1 MSKKRNVPA
10 HGRKA
15 ARSRRPRKRRFLVV
29 AGGAVTEKQYF
40 KQLESLYDV
49 IIDYQ
54 QKNNSPKQLAKLA
67 VKLKRE
73 DKRDTSTDC
82 YERIWVVVDVD
93 DFHDH
98 GEAARICNDNGIELI
113 ISNPCFEVWLLDYV
127 KACPSSYTL
136 TPDVESAAAEAKVV
150 GGTRNKYINTELID
164 KEHLEAAIRNAARHN
179 TYVCLLIDLA
189 NRSIAGHSADT
200 GRTADLVMAAFATLD
215 FPLTEVEVFHTDR
228 GSEFDNAKID
238 ELLDVFDIRRSLSRK
253 GNPYDNAVVESTNR
267 LLKKELI
274 YRNHYT
280 SLEQLRSDLNDY
292 VWWFNNQRLHSTLG
306 YRSPKEFTEQGLV
319 L

>member
-93 DFHDH
+93 DEKKAIHVSVP
-98 GEAARICNDNGIELI
+98 ELI

-150 GGTRNKYINTELID
+150 GGNRNKYINTELID
-164 KEHLEAAIRNAARHN
+164 KEHLDAAIRNAARHN
-179 TYVCLLIDLA
+179 TTE
-189 NRSIAGHSADT
+189 NRQ
-200 GRTADLVMAAFATLD
+200 GR
-215 FPLTEVEVFHTDR
+215 
-228 GSEFDNAKID
+228 
-238 ELLDVFDIRRSLSRK
+238 
-253 GNPYDNAVVESTNR
+253 NR
-267 LLKKELI
+267 LAP
-274 YRNHYT
+274 NH
-280 SLEQLRSDLNDY
+280 EQEYAPWTDMPKVIEVLQQASDN
-292 VWWFNNQRLHSTLG
+292 S
-306 YRSPKEFTEQGLV
+306 K
-319 L
+319 

>member
-40 KQLESLYDV
+40 
-49 IIDYQ
+49 
-54 QKNNSPKQLAKLA
+54 
-67 VKLKRE
+67 KRE

-127 KACPSSYTL
+127 TACPSSYTL

-150 GGTRNKYINTELID
+150 GGNRNKYINTELID
-164 KEHLEAAIRNAARHN
+164 KEHLDAAIRNAARHN
-179 TYVCLLIDLA
+179 TTE
-189 NRSIAGHSADT
+189 NRQ
-200 GRTADLVMAAFATLD
+200 GR
-215 FPLTEVEVFHTDR
+215 
-228 GSEFDNAKID
+228 
-238 ELLDVFDIRRSLSRK
+238 
-253 GNPYDNAVVESTNR
+253 NR
-267 LLKKELI
+267 LAPNHEQEYAPWTDMPKVIETLKGETWL
-274 YRNHYT
+274 YP
-280 SLEQLRSDLNDY
+280 S
-292 VWWFNNQRLHSTLG
+292 G
-306 YRSPKEFTEQGLV
+306 
-319 L
+319 

>member
-1 MSKKRNVPA
+1 M
-10 HGRKA
+10 
-15 ARSRRPRKRRFLVV
+15 

-98 GEAARICNDNGIELI
+98 SKAEKICKDNGIELI

-136 TPDVESAAAEAKVV
+136 TPDVESAAAEAKV
-150 GGTRNKYINTELID
+150 NKYINTEHID
-164 KEHLEAAIRNAARHN
+164 KEHLDAAIRNAARHN
-179 TYVCLLIDLA
+179 TTE
-189 NRSIAGHSADT
+189 NRQE
-200 GRTADLVMAAFATLD
+200 R
-215 FPLTEVEVFHTDR
+215 
-228 GSEFDNAKID
+228 
-238 ELLDVFDIRRSLSRK
+238 
-253 GNPYDNAVVESTNR
+253 NR
-267 LLKKELI
+267 LAPNHEQEYAPWTDMPKVIETLKSNKQ
-274 YRNHYT
+274 
-280 SLEQLRSDLNDY
+280 S
-292 VWWFNNQRLHSTLG
+292 
-306 YRSPKEFTEQGLV
+306 
-319 L
+319 

>member
-1 MSKKRNVPA
+1 M
-10 HGRKA
+10 
-15 ARSRRPRKRRFLVV
+15 

-98 GEAARICNDNGIELI
+98 DEAARICNDNGIELI

-150 GGTRNKYINTELID
+150 GGNRNKYINTELID
-164 KEHLEAAIRNAARHN
+164 KEHLDAAIRNAARHN
-179 TYVCLLIDLA
+179 TTE
-189 NRSIAGHSADT
+189 NRQ
-200 GRTADLVMAAFATLD
+200 GR
-215 FPLTEVEVFHTDR
+215 
-228 GSEFDNAKID
+228 
-238 ELLDVFDIRRSLSRK
+238 
-253 GNPYDNAVVESTNR
+253 NR
-267 LLKKELI
+267 LAPNHEQEYAPWTDMPNVIETLKSNKQ
-274 YRNHYT
+274 
-280 SLEQLRSDLNDY
+280 S
-292 VWWFNNQRLHSTLG
+292 
-306 YRSPKEFTEQGLV
+306 
-319 L
+319 

>member
-150 GGTRNKYINTELID
+150 GGNRNKYINTELI
-164 KEHLEAAIRNAARHN
+164 EQRTSRSPPYAMHARHN
-179 TYVCLLIDLA
+179 TTETARGVTDSRLIMSR
-189 NRSIAGHSADT
+189 N
-200 GRTADLVMAAFATLD
+200 TAPWTDMPKVI
-215 FPLTEVEVFHTDR
+215 EVLQQA
-228 GSEFDNAKID
+228 SDNSK
-238 ELLDVFDIRRSLSRK
+238 
-253 GNPYDNAVVESTNR
+253 
-267 LLKKELI
+267 
-274 YRNHYT
+274 
-280 SLEQLRSDLNDY
+280 
-292 VWWFNNQRLHSTLG
+292 
-306 YRSPKEFTEQGLV
+306 
-319 L
+319 

>member
-113 ISNPCFEVWLLDYV
+113 ISNPCFEVWFLQHFRYSTKSYASNDEVIRDLITYIPGYKKNANVYDLIAHAQEHAV
-127 KACPSSYTL
+127 KR
-136 TPDVESAAAEAKVV
+136 AKQ
-150 GGTRNKYINTELID
+150 
-164 KEHLEAAIRNAARHN
+164 
-179 TYVCLLIDLA
+179 
-189 NRSIAGHSADT
+189 
-200 GRTADLVMAAFATLD
+200 
-215 FPLTEVEVFHTDR
+215 
-228 GSEFDNAKID
+228 
-238 ELLDVFDIRRSLSRK
+238 
-253 GNPYDNAVVESTNR
+253 
-267 LLKKELI
+267 
-274 YRNHYT
+274 
-280 SLEQLRSDLNDY
+280 LEQHHAELGRKKNSMECNP
-292 VWWFNNQRLHSTLG
+292 STDA
-306 YRSPKEFTEQGLV
+306 YKV
-319 L
+319 LEIT

>member
-113 ISNPCFEVWLLDYV
+113 ISNPCFEV
-127 KACPSSYTL
+127 
-136 TPDVESAAAEAKVV
+136 ESAAAEAKVV
-150 GGTRNKYINTELID
+150 GGNRNKYINTELID
-164 KEHLEAAIRNAARHN
+164 KEHLDAAIRNAARHN
-179 TYVCLLIDLA
+179 TTE
-189 NRSIAGHSADT
+189 NRQ
-200 GRTADLVMAAFATLD
+200 GR
-215 FPLTEVEVFHTDR
+215 
-228 GSEFDNAKID
+228 
-238 ELLDVFDIRRSLSRK
+238 
-253 GNPYDNAVVESTNR
+253 NR
-267 LLKKELI
+267 LAPNHEQEYAPWTDMPKVIETLKSNKQ
-274 YRNHYT
+274 
-280 SLEQLRSDLNDY
+280 S
-292 VWWFNNQRLHSTLG
+292 
-306 YRSPKEFTEQGLV
+306 
-319 L
+319 

>member
-113 ISNPCFEVWLLDYV
+113 ISNPCFEVWLD
-127 KACPSSYTL
+127 
-136 TPDVESAAAEAKVV
+136 
-150 GGTRNKYINTELID
+150 
-164 KEHLEAAIRNAARHN
+164 AAIRNAARHN
-179 TYVCLLIDLA
+179 TTE
-189 NRSIAGHSADT
+189 NRQ
-200 GRTADLVMAAFATLD
+200 GR
-215 FPLTEVEVFHTDR
+215 
-228 GSEFDNAKID
+228 
-238 ELLDVFDIRRSLSRK
+238 
-253 GNPYDNAVVESTNR
+253 NR
-267 LLKKELI
+267 LAPNHEQEYAPWTDMPKVIETLKSNKQ
-274 YRNHYT
+274 
-280 SLEQLRSDLNDY
+280 S
-292 VWWFNNQRLHSTLG
+292 
-306 YRSPKEFTEQGLV
+306 
-319 L
+319 

>member
-54 QKNNSPKQLAKLA
+54 QKNNSPKQLAELA

-93 DFHDH
+93 DFTTT
-98 GEAARICNDNGIELI
+98 AKQR
-113 ISNPCFEVWLLDYV
+113 
-127 KACPSSYTL
+127 
-136 TPDVESAAAEAKVV
+136 ESAMTMES
-150 GGTRNKYINTELID
+150 NSSFPI
-164 KEHLEAAIRNAARHN
+164 
-179 TYVCLLIDLA
+179 LA
-189 NRSIAGHSADT
+189 SRSGC
-200 GRTADLVMAAFATLD
+200 
-215 FPLTEVEVFHTDR
+215 
-228 GSEFDNAKID
+228 
-238 ELLDVFDIRRSLSRK
+238 
-253 GNPYDNAVVESTNR
+253 STM
-267 LLKKELI
+267 
-274 YRNHYT
+274 
-280 SLEQLRSDLNDY
+280 
-292 VWWFNNQRLHSTLG
+292 
-306 YRSPKEFTEQGLV
+306 
-319 L
+319 

>member
-127 KACPSSYTL
+127 TACPSSYTL
-136 TPDVESAAAEAKVV
+136 TLMSSQLQQKLKLSAETVTNTSTPSSLTKNISMPPYAMQP
-150 GGTRNKYINTELID
+150 GTIQRKTARGVTDSRLIMSRNT
-164 KEHLEAAIRNAARHN
+164 
-179 TYVCLLIDLA
+179 
-189 NRSIAGHSADT
+189 
-200 GRTADLVMAAFATLD
+200 
-215 FPLTEVEVFHTDR
+215 PL
-228 GSEFDNAKID
+228 GPICQK
-238 ELLDVFDIRRSLSRK
+238 
-253 GNPYDNAVVESTNR
+253 
-267 LLKKELI
+267 
-274 YRNHYT
+274 
-280 SLEQLRSDLNDY
+280 
-292 VWWFNNQRLHSTLG
+292 
-306 YRSPKEFTEQGLV
+306 
-319 L
+319 

>member
-1 MSKKRNVPA
+1 M
-10 HGRKA
+10 
-15 ARSRRPRKRRFLVV
+15 

-98 GEAARICNDNGIELI
+98 GEAARICNDNVIELI

-136 TPDVESAAAEAKVV
+136 TPDVESAAAEAKV
-150 GGTRNKYINTELID
+150 NKYINTEHID
-164 KEHLEAAIRNAARHN
+164 KEHLDAAIRNAARHN
-179 TYVCLLIDLA
+179 TTE
-189 NRSIAGHSADT
+189 NRQE
-200 GRTADLVMAAFATLD
+200 R
-215 FPLTEVEVFHTDR
+215 
-228 GSEFDNAKID
+228 
-238 ELLDVFDIRRSLSRK
+238 
-253 GNPYDNAVVESTNR
+253 NR
-267 LLKKELI
+267 LAPNHEQEYAPWTDMPKVIETLKSNKQ
-274 YRNHYT
+274 
-280 SLEQLRSDLNDY
+280 S
-292 VWWFNNQRLHSTLG
+292 
-306 YRSPKEFTEQGLV
+306 
-319 L
+319 

>member
-98 GEAARICNDNGIELI
+98 GEAVRICNDNGIELI
-113 ISNPCFEVWLLDYV
+113 IPNPCFEVWLLDYV

-150 GGTRNKYINTELID
+150 GGNRNKYINTELID
-164 KEHLEAAIRNAARHN
+164 KEHLDAAIRNAARHN
-179 TYVCLLIDLA
+179 TTE
-189 NRSIAGHSADT
+189 NRQE
-200 GRTADLVMAAFATLD
+200 R
-215 FPLTEVEVFHTDR
+215 
-228 GSEFDNAKID
+228 
-238 ELLDVFDIRRSLSRK
+238 
-253 GNPYDNAVVESTNR
+253 NR
-267 LLKKELI
+267 LAP
-274 YRNHYT
+274 NH
-280 SLEQLRSDLNDY
+280 EQEYAPWTDMPKVIEVLQQASDN
-292 VWWFNNQRLHSTLG
+292 S
-306 YRSPKEFTEQGLV
+306 K
-319 L
+319 

>member
-82 YERIWVVVDVD
+82 YGRIWVVVDVD
-93 DFHDH
+93 DFTTT
-98 GEAARICNDNGIELI
+98 AKQR
-113 ISNPCFEVWLLDYV
+113 
-127 KACPSSYTL
+127 
-136 TPDVESAAAEAKVV
+136 ESAMTMES
-150 GGTRNKYINTELID
+150 NSSFPI
-164 KEHLEAAIRNAARHN
+164 
-179 TYVCLLIDLA
+179 LA
-189 NRSIAGHSADT
+189 SRSGC
-200 GRTADLVMAAFATLD
+200 
-215 FPLTEVEVFHTDR
+215 
-228 GSEFDNAKID
+228 
-238 ELLDVFDIRRSLSRK
+238 
-253 GNPYDNAVVESTNR
+253 STM
-267 LLKKELI
+267 
-274 YRNHYT
+274 
-280 SLEQLRSDLNDY
+280 
-292 VWWFNNQRLHSTLG
+292 
-306 YRSPKEFTEQGLV
+306 
-319 L
+319 